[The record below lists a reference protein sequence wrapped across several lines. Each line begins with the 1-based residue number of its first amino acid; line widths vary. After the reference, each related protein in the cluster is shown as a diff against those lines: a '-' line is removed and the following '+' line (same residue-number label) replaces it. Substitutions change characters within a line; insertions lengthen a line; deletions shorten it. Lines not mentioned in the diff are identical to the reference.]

1 MVETT
6 SCPANASSLPSSGV
20 DHVPTSWVGS
30 FIPLTLTLTP
40 RPYKFWSLSLYSFV
54 ETCRKVKKLEK
65 VLCFW
70 SNRIRFRVELCC
82 SARIHKHLCHDQ
94 TFIVTSHSATQNPNI
109 LLHSIFHICG
119 TFQLLPTIA
128 NVYCTISFCLPLQLS
143 RVVTHCLDQHRKSDC
158 KYGRITCSEDFKYLA
173 RRVR

>member
-30 FIPLTLTLTP
+30 FIPLTLSLTP

-94 TFIVTSHSATQNPNI
+94 TFIVTSHSATQSPKYYFTQYSISVGLFNYCPP
-109 LLHSIFHICG
+109 LLTSTTQYHFVFLYSCPEWWHI
-119 TFQLLPTIA
+119 A
-128 NVYCTISFCLPLQLS
+128 
-143 RVVTHCLDQHRKSDC
+143 
-158 KYGRITCSEDFKYLA
+158 
-173 RRVR
+173 